1 MWKLKSE
8 LSRRQRYGRCSC
20 YCHPIGIP
28 RHSKLTRHTEKAQIT
43 HFFEFVHELL
53 HLDLSWVRV
62 KHWLLIQYLQFTLFR
77 DPENPGHN

>member
-1 MWKLKSE
+1 
-8 LSRRQRYGRCSC
+8 
-20 YCHPIGIP
+20 
-28 RHSKLTRHTEKAQIT
+28 
-43 HFFEFVHELL
+43 L